1 MCAVTTDSTP
11 LPSLRAQTRNLPR
24 ERNTSSCSGDG
35 GSQSA
40 MTMKNGK
47 VVRFGA
53 ITLPASKSESNRALM
68 IAAYGGFE
76 PDFQNLSDS
85 KDTLVLKNALLS
97 IDALAPS
104 VARHDMVNDEIF
116 RHVIPSR
123 EASVSM
129 PKNVQRIINIADCGT
144 AARFLTTYLAC
155 HEGEWL
161 LTGTDRMKQRPMA
174 PLVDALR
181 SLGAD
186 IQYAGKEGC
195 LPLRIQGKP
204 IAGGKVSIDASVSSQ
219 FVSSL
224 LLAAPMW
231 PQGLELELNGNPSS
245 IPYLDMTLSM
255 MCHFSAHA
263 ERHGEVI
270 IVKPQSYVKQPFV
283 IEPDWSAASYWYEM
297 AAFSEE
303 CEIRLKGL
311 GGSAGTRYAPSAA
324 HVMPTDEGRSAST
337 CCLSRFDINASSRWQ
352 GDVVI
357 AEWMAPL
364 GVGTFAEGEDVV
376 LRKIPFEKHPLH
388 FDFFNHPDLYP
399 TLAATC
405 AGLGVEARF
414 TGLNNLHL
422 KESDRVV
429 AMQEELAKMQESPIR
444 FCSHDDHR
452 IVMALAPLSM
462 LVGLVAF
469 DHPEVVEKSYP
480 NFWKDADFLPIHN

>member
-1 MCAVTTDSTP
+1 
-11 LPSLRAQTRNLPR
+11 
-24 ERNTSSCSGDG
+24 
-35 GSQSA
+35 
-40 MTMKNGK
+40 MKLHCD
-47 VVRFGA
+47 

-104 VARHDMVNDEIF
+104 VARHDMVNDEVF

-123 EASVSM
+123 EASVSV
-129 PKNVQRIINIADCGT
+129 PKNAQQTIDIADCGT

-161 LTGTDRMKQRPMA
+161 LTGTERMKQRPMA
-174 PLVDALR
+174 PLVEALR
-181 SLGAD
+181 SLDTD
-186 IQYAGKEGC
+186 IQYVEKEGC
-195 LPLRIQGKP
+195 LPLHIHGKP
-204 IAGGKVSIDASVSSQ
+204 ISGGKVSIDASVSSQ

-231 PQGLELELNGNPSS
+231 PQGLELQLNGSPSS
-245 IPYLDMTLSM
+245 IPYLAMTLYVL
-255 MCHFSAHA
+255 CHFSAQA
-263 ERHGEVI
+263 MRQGNTI
-270 IVKPQSYVKQPFV
+270 IVKPQPYEKQPFA

-297 AAFSEE
+297 AAVSED

-311 GGSAGTRYAPSAA
+311 GGS
-324 HVMPTDEGRSAST
+324 ST
-337 CCLSRFDINASSRWQ
+337 SLQ
-352 GDVVI
+352 GDVII
-357 AEWMAPL
+357 AEWMAQL
-364 GVGTFAEGEDVV
+364 GVGTFAEGEDIV

-405 AGLGVEARF
+405 AGLGVEAHF
-414 TGLNNLHL
+414 TGLDNLHL
-422 KESDRVV
+422 KESDRVA
-429 AMQEELAKMQESPIR
+429 AMQAELAKLQDSPIR

-462 LVGLVAF
+462 LVGPVAF
-469 DHPEVVEKSYP
+469 DHPEMVEKSYP
-480 NFWKDADFLPIHN
+480 TFWNDAAFLPVQG